1 MLKKIL
7 VLTAIIGLAACETM
21 PAAFSQTTSSGTTRS
36 STGTSAGT
44 TAAASTTSAPA
55 PSYRQPPDQQ
65 LLELERRLA
74 AQAQTGGLGQAY
86 ASVIDPSEGFIVRAG
101 RTYATAE
108 EIAAGLAPPPG
119 AGPIYWQPD
128 RVEVSN
134 AGDMGVT
141 SGRYVQVITGQE
153 AIQGRYT
160 AVWRR
165 DGAGEWKLLTESRIA
180 DPPRT
185 AVRTTTRRR

>member
-1 MLKKIL
+1 MFKKIL

-21 PAAFSQTTSSGTTRS
+21 PAALSQTTSSSTTAPLSAS
-36 STGTSAGT
+36 ST
-44 TAAASTTSAPA
+44 STTNTPA
-55 PSYRQPPDQQ
+55 ASYRQPPDQQ
-65 LLELERRLA
+65 LLELERRLS
-74 AQAQTGGLGQAY
+74 AQAQTDGLGQAY

-101 RTYATAE
+101 RTYSTAE

-180 DPPRT
+180 DPART
-185 AVRTTTRRR
+185 AQRAPARRR